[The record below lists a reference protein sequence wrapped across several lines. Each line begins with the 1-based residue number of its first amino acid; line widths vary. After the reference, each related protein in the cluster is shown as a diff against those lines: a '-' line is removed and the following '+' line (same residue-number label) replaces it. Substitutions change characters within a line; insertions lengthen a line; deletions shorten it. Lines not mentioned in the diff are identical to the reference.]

1 MRKIFLIDNYDSFT
15 YNLLYYIEELG
26 CEVTVK
32 RNDKFDLNE
41 INNFDAILIS
51 PGPGIPKEAGKII
64 EVIKEFYTT
73 KNIFGVC
80 LGQQA
85 IAEAFGGKLRNLEK
99 VYHGV
104 SSKITTTDSDIIF
117 DNIKSNLNVGR
128 YHSWIVDNPIPHE
141 LKVTSID
148 ENGEIMSIKHKDF
161 DVRGVQFHP
170 ESILTPDGK
179 AILNN
184 WIATIWKKY

>member
-51 PGPGIPKEAGKII
+51 PGPGIPQEAGKII
-64 EVIKEFYTT
+64 EVIKKYYNT

-85 IAEAFGGKLRNLEK
+85 IAEAFGGKVAKLRKGL
-99 VYHGV
+99 
-104 SSKITTTDSDIIF
+104 SWSIIK
-117 DNIKSNLNVGR
+117 DNYN
-128 YHSWIVDNPIPHE
+128 
-141 LKVTSID
+141 
-148 ENGEIMSIKHKDF
+148 
-161 DVRGVQFHP
+161 
-170 ESILTPDGK
+170 
-179 AILNN
+179 
-184 WIATIWKKY
+184 

>member
-15 YNLLYYIEELG
+15 YNLLYYLEELG

-51 PGPGIPKEAGKII
+51 PGPGIPQEAGKII
-64 EVIKEFYTT
+64 EVIKKCYNT

-85 IAEAFGGKLRNLEK
+85 IAEAFGGRLRNLEK

-104 SSKITTTDSDIIF
+104 SSKITTTDSDVIF

-141 LKVTSID
+141 FKITSID

-161 DVRGVQFHP
+161 NVRGVQFHP

-179 AILNN
+179 TILNN
-184 WIATIWKKY
+184 WINTI

>member
-1 MRKIFLIDNYDSFT
+1 MKKIFLIDNYDSFT
-15 YNLLYYIEELG
+15 YNLLYYLEELG

-32 RNDKFDLNE
+32 RNDKFELDE
-41 INNFDAILIS
+41 ISNFDAILIS
-51 PGPGIPKEAGKII
+51 PGPGIPREAGKII
-64 EVIKEFYTT
+64 EVIKKFYNT

-85 IAEAFGGKLRNLEK
+85 IAEAFGGKIRNLKK

-104 SSKITTTDSDIIF
+104 SSKITLTDSDLIF
-117 DNIKSNLNVGR
+117 YDIKSDLNVGR
-128 YHSWIVDNPIPHE
+128 YHSWIVDNPIPQE
-141 LKVTSID
+141 LKVTSVD

-161 DVRGVQFHP
+161 NVRGVQFHP

-179 AILNN
+179 TILNN
-184 WIATIWKKY
+184 WINTI

>member
-1 MRKIFLIDNYDSFT
+1 MIKIFLIDNYDSFT
-15 YNLLYYIEELG
+15 YNLLYYLEELG

-32 RNDKFDLNE
+32 RNDKFELDE
-41 INNFDAILIS
+41 IRNFDAILIS
-51 PGPGIPKEAGKII
+51 PGPGIPQEAGKII
-64 EVIKEFYTT
+64 EVIRMYYDT

-85 IAEAFGGKLRNLEK
+85 IAEAFGGKLRNLTK

-104 SSKITTTDSDIIF
+104 SSKINLTDSDIIF
-117 DNIKSNLNVGR
+117 DNIKSDLNVGR
-128 YHSWIVDNPIPHE
+128 YHSWIVDNPVPKE

-148 ENGEIMSIKHKDF
+148 ENGEIMSLKHKDY

-170 ESILTPDGK
+170 ESILTDNGLK
-179 AILNN
+179 MIEN
-184 WIATIWKKY
+184 WVRFN